1 MGTGIECGSEQKSGV
16 LNGVMVLTAST
27 LVCKVIGLLFKIPII
42 GIVGIEGMAYF
53 SAAYNIYMLL
63 NSVSAA
69 GLPVAL
75 SILISKSIAEG
86 KRANTNKIF
95 SVSMTI
101 FAILGIVCTLALYFG
116 AELYSEAIGIKGAAI
131 AVKAIAPTLLF
142 ICISGGVRG
151 YFQGFKIMA
160 PTAVSQLLESIG
172 KLVLGISLAYLAVNN
187 SLGDSVAAAAAVGG
201 LSLGVLASLG
211 YLLIRLAVFNKR
223 STNCCSAQASD
234 STDNWGRIAKA
245 LFYIAFPIT
254 LSSCITSLTGIADTA
269 LITNRLV
276 AGGLSNDAAVTLYSS
291 YTNLAIPLFNLPPAL
306 IAPIAVTLVPAL
318 TSSVTQGKFA
328 SSERFFSSAVRLCNI
343 LAIPAAAGL
352 AVFAKPILLLI
363 YPGEKEACLFAAP
376 LLTVLSVAIVFSCL
390 ITVLNAVLQA
400 YMKPALPIISMAV
413 GAVVKII
420 TEYLLVGS
428 DLGAIGAP
436 ISTIACSVTILTVDL
451 IFVTVYTPHRI
462 EYKTVIKTLL
472 ASVISISL
480 SVGIYYFMT
489 RAGLSGTLVLLATI
503 VTAILSYALL
513 VLITGLIRR
522 SDIASWPI
530 GNKIADILQTMKLI
544 KE

>member
-1 MGTGIECGSEQKSGV
+1 MGTGIEYGSEHKGGG

-75 SILISKSIAEG
+75 SILVSKSIAEG
-86 KRANTNKIF
+86 KRANASKIF

-101 FAILGIVCTLALYFG
+101 FAFLGIVCTLALYFG
-116 AELYSEAIGIKGAAI
+116 AERYSEAIGIKGAAI

-142 ICISGGVRG
+142 VCISGGIRG
-151 YFQGFKIMA
+151 YFQGFKIMV

-172 KLVLGISLAYLAVNN
+172 KLVLGITLAYLAVNSN
-187 SLGDSVAAAAAVGG
+187 LGDSVAAAAAVGG
-201 LSLGVLASLG
+201 LSLGVLASLV
-211 YLLIRLAVFNKR
+211 YLLIRLAVFCKR
-223 STNCCSAQASD
+223 STSFYHVPASD
-234 STDNWGRIAKA
+234 STHKWGQIAKA

-276 AGGLSNDAAVTLYSS
+276 AGGLTNDAAVTLYSS

-306 IAPIAVTLVPAL
+306 IAPIAVTLVPSL
-318 TSSVTQGKFA
+318 TSSVTQGRVA
-328 SSERFFSSAVRLCNI
+328 SSERFFSSAVRLCNL

-363 YPGEKEACLFAAP
+363 YPHEREACMFAAP
-376 LLTVLSVAIVFSCL
+376 LLTVMSVAIVFSCL

-400 YMKPALPIISMAV
+400 YMKPVLPIISMAV

-436 ISTIACSVTILTVDL
+436 ISTIACSFTILAVDL
-451 IFVTVYTPHRI
+451 IFVIVYTPHRI

-472 ASVISISL
+472 ASVISVSL
-480 SVGIYYFMT
+480 SVVLYYFMT
-489 RAGLSGTLVLLATI
+489 LARIDSTLVLLA
-503 VTAILSYALL
+503 AIASAIFSYAVL

-522 SDIASWPI
+522 SDIASLPI